1 MKNLISR
8 ILIFLIV
15 CCCAPLSASAADYFA
30 RGVAHCI
37 LDDGS
42 GTFPVSDAGEVFVGI
57 APTDTPQWTAGS
69 YTSAAATGSFSA
81 SGTSVTFYFW
91 ARAKAGYTF
100 VGWGSTKTSK
110 TPTAGTESVEGKAWD
125 SKTTLWTP
133 GSEAS
138 PKTHVR
144 YAIFRKNAAED
155 TTGGGVPMSS
165 VDNYVH
171 TQASTTGTWPVKII
185 FDEPLAYKNFAGYS
199 EGYGANTS
207 LIGAITCKS
216 ADTEVQATA
225 ARVGGSPTLNGEDAY
240 GLVYFPAIMPVGT
253 YAVHIPKG
261 LFTTA
266 SGQPTAAADFTIT
279 ITPDTTP
286 FTIASTSPEE
296 GYDWDSSEATQS
308 NETDGLFSTVTL
320 TFNKNIAR
328 VETEG
333 KEIVLTNS
341 TTGRIS
347 RFTVCSVSATTNKRL
362 GVIAFDGQPNGNY
375 TLHLPAG
382 VFFDAVGNGNEAFDL
397 HFSIKGSALDPW
409 ILPNYT
415 TVHSSLANYSSI
427 SQLSSVTFTMSRNGY
442 AAPVAI
448 NAGAKVT
455 AVAITETFNPDDEYD
470 PEATPNQESEDI
482 SGIMVRLS
490 PEGELRVNFTQ
501 PVTHNCRVIITV
513 PAGLVTNVP
522 KASTMSPKDLYNA
535 GGCTNGPIQLNLI
548 LNTGIT
554 TDIDAAP
561 TAEPKDQTTGIFT
574 VDGKRVNDL
583 QPGVNIVRT
592 ISPDGTVSVRRVIR

>member
-1 MKNLISR
+1 ML
-8 ILIFLIV
+8 FLLA
-15 CCCAPLSASAADYFA
+15 CCCTALSASAADYFA
-30 RGVAHCI
+30 RGVAYCI

-42 GTFPVSDAGEVFVGI
+42 GTFPINEAGEVFVGL
-57 APTDTPQWTAGS
+57 APTDTPEWAAGS
-69 YTSAAATGSFSA
+69 HTSATATGTYKA
-81 SGTSVTFYFW
+81 SGTPVTFYFW
-91 ARAKAGYTF
+91 ARAKAGYSF
-100 VGWGSTKTSK
+100 VGWGSTKVSK
-110 TPTAGTESVEGKAWD
+110 TPTSGTEAFEGKPWD

-133 GSEAS
+133 GSEAA
-138 PKTHVR
+138 PKELVR

-155 TTGGGVPMSS
+155 TTGGGVPMSR
-165 VDNYVH
+165 VENEVH
-171 TQASTTGTWPVKII
+171 TQGSTTGAWAVKII
-185 FDEPLAYKNFAGYS
+185 YDEPLAFKDISGYT
-199 EGYGANTS
+199 EGYGVNTS
-207 LIGAITCKS
+207 LIASISCKS
-216 ADTEVQATA
+216 ADTEVQASSARISGA
-225 ARVGGSPTLNGEDAY
+225 AINMGSDAY
-240 GLVYFPAIMPVGT
+240 GLVYFPAMMPLGT
-253 YAVHIPKG
+253 YAVHVPKG
-261 LFTTA
+261 LFQTA

-286 FTIASTSPEE
+286 FSIASTSPEE

-415 TVHSSLANYSSI
+415 TIVASPSNNAAVEKLSEVAIDLSRPGFTAPMQLYLNTDVTASRLTEIYDPDAGNDPDARPSFKADNIPGVSLALDGTQLKVFFADPVVSNAKVVISI
-427 SQLSSVTFTMSRNGY
+427 PAQTVIN
-442 AAPVAI
+442 I
-448 NAGAKVT
+448 NARPG
-455 AVAITETFNPDDEYD
+455 
-470 PEATPNQESEDI
+470 TPLQ
-482 SGIMVRLS
+482 
-490 PEGELRVNFTQ
+490 T
-501 PVTHNCRVIITV
+501 
-513 PAGLVTNVP
+513 
-522 KASTMSPKDLYNA
+522 LYER
-535 GGCTNGPIQLNLI
+535 GGCTNAAIQLTVNVNSSLI
-548 LNTGIT
+548 
-554 TDIDAAP
+554 TDIDAHTA
-561 TAEPKDQTTGIFT
+561 AEPQAQATTIYSL
-574 VDGKRVNDL
+574 DGKRVNDL